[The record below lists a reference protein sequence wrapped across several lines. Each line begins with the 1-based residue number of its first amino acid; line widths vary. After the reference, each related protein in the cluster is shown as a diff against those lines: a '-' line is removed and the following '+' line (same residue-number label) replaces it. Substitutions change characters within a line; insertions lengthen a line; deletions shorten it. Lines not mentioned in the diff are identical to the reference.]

1 LTQGRSAP
9 PAAGRPDVPRRRP
22 HAPASRQRPAATPRT
37 AASAP
42 AAAPRWR
49 LFEVVGLELEYPIVG
64 ADLAVRP
71 LVEDAFRKVNGR
83 PTSDLEVG
91 RAGFSNELAAHV
103 FELKNPV
110 PLASLVA
117 AEEGLFEGVRFFS
130 DLLARE
136 WGARLLPTGMHPLM
150 DPAVEGRLWRR
161 SGRRIYEAYD
171 RVFGVRGHGWL
182 NVQSCHVNLPF
193 GACEA
198 ETVRLHDAIV
208 ALLPYLPALAASSP
222 LVEGEL
228 GPAVDNRLAFYRGNQ
243 RRVPSIAGDVVP
255 EPMESFRQY
264 RRDVLGRIY
273 RDLDAIPEAARLHH
287 EWVNSRGA
295 IVRFSRDSIEIRVLD
310 TQECVAMDV
319 ANAAFVRGALARLVA
334 RMEGG
339 DAAAG
344 ARHAGRRLRGGG
356 GRRHRGAGGGAAP
369 AAGGGRAGGGP
380 ARRRRPPRR
389 PRRRCP
395 SGARRSRARV
405 PRPRPHPPRRRQP
418 LRAHPPPHRAGGG
431 GAPAR
436 RDRRALRR
444 AGGVPAGESGVGGIG
459 NSAPRRPLEALRPIR
474 LK

>member
-1 LTQGRSAP
+1 MTAGQGELGRVGG
-9 PAAGRPDVPRRRP
+9 AGRRV
-22 HAPASRQRPAATPRT
+22 AST
-37 AASAP
+37 AAESAQ
-42 AAAPRWR
+42 AAAPPWR

-71 LVEDAFRKVNGR
+71 LVEDAFRKVRGR
-83 PTSDLEVG
+83 PTSDIEVG

-110 PLASLVA
+110 PLPHLVE
-117 AEEGLFEGVRFFS
+117 AETALFEGVRFFA

-150 DPAVEGRLWRR
+150 DPAAEGRLWRR

-171 RVFGVRGHGWL
+171 RVFGIRGHGWL

-193 GACEA
+193 GPTEA
-198 ETVRLHDAIV
+198 DTVRLHNAIV
-208 ALLPYLPALAASSP
+208 GLLPYLPALAASSP

-264 RRDVLGRIY
+264 RRDVLRRIY

-295 IVRFSRDSIEIRVLD
+295 IVRFHRDSIEIRVLD

-319 ANAAFVRGALARLVA
+319 ANAAFVRGALARLAA

-339 DAAAG
+339 EGVLPPHATLVADYEAAVAEGTAARVAAPHLRQAAG
-344 ARHAGRRLRGGG
+344 APAEGPLTAGDLLAGLAADARPALAAAERGYLDRILARL
-356 GRRHRGAGGGAAP
+356 AGGNLSERIRRRIAP
-369 AAGGGRAGGGP
+369 VP
-380 ARRRRPPRR
+380 VARRREAIVELYGELAS
-389 PRRRCP
+389 C
-395 SGARRSRARV
+395 
-405 PRPRPHPPRRRQP
+405 
-418 LRAHPPPHRAGGG
+418 LRANRVWEG
-431 GAPAR
+431 
-436 RDRRALRR
+436 
-444 AGGVPAGESGVGGIG
+444 
-459 NSAPRRPLEALRPIR
+459 
-474 LK
+474 

>member
-1 LTQGRSAP
+1 MRAGRGAP
-9 PAAGRPDVPRRRP
+9 PAADRADPP
-22 HAPASRQRPAATPRT
+22 
-37 AASAP
+37 SAP
-42 AAAPRWR
+42 TRTSARPAAPRWR

-64 ADLAVRP
+64 PDLAVRP
-71 LVEDAFRKVNGR
+71 LVEDAFRKVHGR

-117 AEEGLFEGVRFFS
+117 AEEALFEGVRFFS

-193 GACEA
+193 GRSEA
-198 ETVRLHDAIV
+198 ETVRLHDAIA

-228 GPAVDNRLAFYRGNQ
+228 GPAVDNRLAFYRRNQ

-255 EPMESFRQY
+255 EPMESFRRY

-295 IVRFSRDSIEIRVLD
+295 IVRFYRDSIEIRVLD

-319 ANAAFVRGALARLVA
+319 ANAALVRGALARLAA
-334 RMEGG
+334 RMEAGEADLPAHATLVADYEAAVAKG
-339 DAAAG
+339 TAALVAAPHLRQAAG
-344 ARHAGRRLRGGG
+344 APDAGPLSAGDLLAGLAADARPALAEAERGYLDRVHTRL
-356 GRRHRGAGGGAAP
+356 AGGNLSE
-369 AAGGGRAGGGP
+369 RI
-380 ARRRRPPRR
+380 RRRVAPVAAAHRR
-389 PRRRCP
+389 AAIVELYGELADC
-395 SGARRSRARV
+395 
-405 PRPRPHPPRRRQP
+405 
-418 LRAHPPPHRAGGG
+418 LRANRVWEG
-431 GAPAR
+431 
-436 RDRRALRR
+436 
-444 AGGVPAGESGVGGIG
+444 
-459 NSAPRRPLEALRPIR
+459 
-474 LK
+474 